1 MIISSIRT
9 ASAGGRSPAW
19 MKRRTLAYDAR
30 STSME
35 KVESGDSRTRRKP
48 FSSIRA
54 YDSVLWPGY
63 APTTEVAARPRA
75 ARSTAYGSMTCGVSP
90 ATPVTVRSCSRHAVR
105 STVKSSVTVSPAVT
119 AIVLLASL

>member
-9 ASAGGRSPAW
+9 ASTGGRSPAW

-35 KVESGDSRTRRKP
+35 KVESGDSPTRRKP

-54 YDSVLWPGY
+54 YDSVLKSVLKYGC
-63 APTTEVAARPRA
+63 TTDADLAEKGGSPR
-75 ARSTAYGSMTCGVSP
+75 GVSS
-90 ATPVTVRSCSRHAVR
+90 ATPVTSVSLVRSVVCSTA
-105 STVKSSVTVSPAVT
+105 KSSVTVSPAVT
-119 AIVLLASL
+119 VTRLLASR